1 MPIRVTIF
9 IDFKASRSLQS
20 PSISQLQCME
30 GEVRP
35 RRRMSKMDSLKPIL
49 NMMESQLLSHGIQ
62 QLTANHI
69 VQGHIK
75 SLSRQV
81 TIFPSKPRAEIA
93 ERLVTAGYGWDKIL
107 NYHTKGEDIFLKK
120 LIPHVYMS
128 KDDFPQSLSPHD
140 VLEKMFFFME
150 EWKFK
155 LYDMISFNSL
165 NPSTDSQVSL

>member
-1 MPIRVTIF
+1 MTLVFIF
-9 IDFKASRSLQS
+9 INFKASRSLQS
-20 PSISQLQCME
+20 PSISQLQSME

-49 NMMESQLLSHGIQ
+49 NMLESQLLSHGVQ

-75 SLSRQV
+75 SLSWQV
-81 TIFPSKPRAEIA
+81 KIFPSKPCAEIA

-107 NYHTKGEDIFLKK
+107 NYHSKGEDIFLKK

-128 KDDFPQSLSPHD
+128 KDDFPPSLSPHH
-140 VLEKMFFFME
+140 VLEKMFVFME
-150 EWKFK
+150 DWKCK

-165 NPSTDSQVSL
+165 HPPTDSQVSI